1 MQNNNQVEKTNSET
15 SESIV
20 GMVLEGTIT
29 NITSFG
35 AFVLIE
41 SGESGLVH
49 ISEIAN
55 EYITDVSQFVK
66 IGEKV
71 KVKVLALNNKNKYE
85 LSIKQVNEQDVKDK
99 PPVVI
104 RKKVN
109 NNFEDKLSAFLKK
122 SDEKQVDIRRNIK
135 NKQGVSKKKR

>member
-1 MQNNNQVEKTNSET
+1 MQNNNNVEKTNSEK

-122 SDEKQVDIRRNIK
+122 SDEKQVDIRRNLK

>member
-1 MQNNNQVEKTNSET
+1 M
-15 SESIV
+15 
-20 GMVLEGTIT
+20 
-29 NITSFG
+29 
-35 AFVLIE
+35 
-41 SGESGLVH
+41 
-49 ISEIAN
+49 
-55 EYITDVSQFVK
+55 
-66 IGEKV
+66 
-71 KVKVLALNNKNKYE
+71 
-85 LSIKQVNEQDVKDK
+85 KDK